1 MAKALLGYASNAD
14 PRVIAEMRVLRR
26 RVSDL
31 ESQLLRLQAENDAL
45 QAAASQ
51 DSFFTIDSA
60 ASKEPALT

>member
-14 PRVIAEMRVLRR
+14 PRVISEMRVLRR

-31 ESQLLRLQAENDAL
+31 ESQLLRLKAENDAL

-51 DSFFTIDSA
+51 DSFFTIDA
-60 ASKEPALT
+60 AATKEPALT